1 MTQNTLKQL
10 TESTGAS
17 LCLPTVS
24 LAQGMSHTPHFATD
38 IRERFRAVIAAR
50 NAESRAALKVVTV
63 QKQLVKRSK

>member
-1 MTQNTLKQL
+1 
-10 TESTGAS
+10 
-17 LCLPTVS
+17 
-24 LAQGMSHTPHFATD
+24 MSYTPHFATD